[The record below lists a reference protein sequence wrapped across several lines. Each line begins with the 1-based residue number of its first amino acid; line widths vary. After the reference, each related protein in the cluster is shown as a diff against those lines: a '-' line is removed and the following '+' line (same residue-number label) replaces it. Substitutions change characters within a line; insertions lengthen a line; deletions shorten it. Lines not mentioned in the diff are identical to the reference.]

1 MTSETI
7 QKGNQ
12 GVRGVGA
19 QAPRQRRQKFTAESI
34 QRMSQLSF
42 DPITELVK
50 SFHIVNEELMDTKFD
65 KNGNKKDKY
74 DHMHFAS
81 ILSERVNIAKE
92 LMRYRYPRV
101 PETLQLEAREIP
113 GVTIQ
118 LTTHDTFDV
127 DNMSDSVAIDNET
140 QDFIEIE
147 EDVQEEPAELVHL
160 SISNILKVPRI

>member
-1 MTSETI
+1 MNTNSEKEVVAI
-7 QKGNQ
+7 G
-12 GVRGVGA
+12 
-19 QAPRQRRQKFTAESI
+19 PRKRRQKFTVESV

-65 KNGNKKDKY
+65 KNGEKKEKY
-74 DHMHFAS
+74 NHMHFAA

-101 PETLQLEAREIP
+101 PETLQLEAKDIP

-127 DNMSDSVAIDNET
+127 DNMTDLVAIDNDT
-140 QDFIEIE
+140 QDVIENDFE
-147 EDVQEEPAELVHL
+147 EEESTELPHI
-160 SISNILKVPRI
+160 SIGSILRIPKL

>member
-1 MTSETI
+1 MTSEIKAT
-7 QKGNQ
+7 GL
-12 GVRGVGA
+12 
-19 QAPRQRRQKFTAESI
+19 APRGKKRHRFTAESV

-65 KNGNKKDKY
+65 KNGDKKERY

-101 PETLQLEAREIP
+101 PETLQLEAKDIP

-127 DNMSDSVAIDNET
+127 DNMTDPVAIDNDT
-140 QDFIEIE
+140 QDLIE
-147 EDVQEEPAELVHL
+147 EAFKEEESTPELLHV
-160 SISNILKVPRI
+160 SISSILRIPKL